1 MKASTLVR
9 STLLVIAAALAGAGC
24 TTTDAYTG
32 EKKVNNASK
41 GAGIGAAAGAVLGAL
56 TGDNAKERRER
67 ALIGAGVGALTGA
80 GVGAYMDKQE
90 AKLRAQLQGTGV
102 SVTRSGDDLIL
113 NMPGNVT
120 FKTASADLNSNFYK
134 VLDSVALV
142 LKEFDKTLI
151 DVEGHD
157 SDGSDDY
164 NQQLSMQRA
173 TSVGAYLQS
182 HGVTA
187 SASWRWAGETRPIA
201 NNGTLRASSRT
212 AGWSSS
218 FSPSFAADRGQTRR
232 WTSLHRLSFQGFIPE
247 QSHMPD
253 GIVIRIQYCCDLIEV
268 LSHHAAGHSG
278 VASAST
284 YPSRQAVRMSAKMR
298 RGTHRIDDYVVDAHL
313 TVRRHA
319 SGPAR
324 RLTLNQCR
332 CVRKFHRSRARTS
345 GSGADIMCSMV

>member
-1 MKASTLVR
+1 MKTSTLVR
-9 STLLVIAAALAGAGC
+9 STLLVMAAALAGAGC

-67 ALIGAGVGALTGA
+67 ALIGAGIGALTGA

-151 DVEGHD
+151 DVEGHTD

-182 HGVTA
+182 HGVNSQRVVA
-187 SASWRWAGETRPIA
+187 LGAGETRPIA
-201 NNGTLRASSRT
+201 NNGTPEGKQQNRRVELKLQ
-212 AGWSSS
+212 
-218 FSPSFAADRGQTRR
+218 PIVRG
-232 WTSLHRLSFQGFIPE
+232 
-247 QSHMPD
+247 
-253 GIVIRIQYCCDLIEV
+253 
-268 LSHHAAGHSG
+268 
-278 VASAST
+278 
-284 YPSRQAVRMSAKMR
+284 
-298 RGTHRIDDYVVDAHL
+298 
-313 TVRRHA
+313 
-319 SGPAR
+319 
-324 RLTLNQCR
+324 
-332 CVRKFHRSRARTS
+332 
-345 GSGADIMCSMV
+345 